1 METPDYKILILSRF
15 CGEFHPADESTA
27 TVFKTSQDIVVDL
40 RPIAEFTTNEV
51 SAYLI
56 LSGYQLGFVGSD
68 PCWLMTTEQPKE
80 LDK

>member
-1 METPDYKILILSRF
+1 MSAPDFKNLILSRF
-15 CGEFHPADESTA
+15 CGEFQPADKNTA

-56 LSGYQLGFVGSD
+56 SMGYTLGFIGSE
-68 PCWLMTTEQPKE
+68 PRWLMTTEQPKE